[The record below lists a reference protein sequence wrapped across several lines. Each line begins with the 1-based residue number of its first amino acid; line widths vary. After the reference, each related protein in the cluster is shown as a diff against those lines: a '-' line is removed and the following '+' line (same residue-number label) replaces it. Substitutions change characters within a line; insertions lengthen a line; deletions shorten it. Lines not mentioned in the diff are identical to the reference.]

1 MVSLA
6 LFDLDNTLIAGDSD
20 YAWGEWLVH
29 KNKVAPDYYRRMND
43 GFFRDY
49 EAGTLDIQAYLAF
62 ALAPLAAIDKNE
74 LDALHSE
81 FMDQVIA
88 SMWLP
93 AAEKLLAKHRAA
105 GDRLVVISA
114 TNRFV
119 VDPICRKLQ
128 VDAVIATEPEFVD
141 GRYTGRVLGTPS
153 YREGKVERLQDWLR
167 QHKATLQGS
176 YFYSDSINDVA
187 LLQIVDHP
195 VAVDPDTRLRAEAEA
210 RGWPVISLRR

>member
-20 YAWGEWLVH
+20 YEWGEWLVH
-29 KNKVAPDYYRRMND
+29 KNKVAPDYYKRMNE

-49 EAGTLDIQAYLAF
+49 EAGTLDIHAYLAF
-62 ALAPLAAIDKNE
+62 ALAPLAAIDKDE
-74 LDALHSE
+74 LDALHRE

-93 AAEKLLAKHRAA
+93 DAEKLLAKHRAA
-105 GDRLVVISA
+105 GDRLVIISA

-119 VDPICRKLQ
+119 VDPICRKLE
-128 VDAVIATEPEFVD
+128 VDAVIATEPEFVG
-141 GRYTGRVLGTPS
+141 GRYTGKVLGTPS
-153 YREGKVERLQDWLR
+153 YREGKVERLHDWLR
-167 QHKATLQGS
+167 EHKANLQGS

-195 VAVDPDTRLRAEAEA
+195 VAVDPDARLRVEAEA